1 MSIRLSLN
9 VGGYRIKADV
19 SIPPGRLRA
28 QDMLPVYRQISDAV
42 TQAVVAREQQAG
54 ETISCHKGCSAC
66 CKRLYVEVTEA
77 EAYRLHD
84 VVRALP
90 ARHRRRVESRFAF
103 IRERLM
109 TAGMYEDVMALQV
122 KDEARPRLGADYFE
136 LWIECPFLEDDAC
149 SIYQERPLACREY
162 LVTSPANE
170 CERPQHGMVQRVS
183 FPNSAIGYAMRMTQ
197 YTSDDARL
205 VPLALLPSWIE
216 QNPEPVQTADGV
228 ELLMRA
234 FGGASC
240 NLQTALP
247 ADASVKNSSDMPAD
261 AVESSRGHVILP
273 DYHPPDALMVPHYG
287 IAPIE
292 LMQDIAVV
300 AARSIGV
307 ILLTP
312 DPERTRAFV
321 AQQPD
326 PERFSILVAASDTA
340 WIRDR
345 APIAVRD
352 KDENIQWYLPCMPK
366 DDREADAGLFDSICA
381 HPSHPSPV
389 TLASG
394 NLVTGPAGVALSTR
408 QVLEQNNDGGVQGFQ
423 VHARQ
428 LGIHRWIVFPPF
440 TKEMTHH
447 ADVHVRFLAEDL
459 AAVAWNLSAEKDR
472 EIANDIAALL
482 VDTLPGL
489 RILKIPIRSDNERY
503 ASTLNWI
510 QLGKDLIVPRF
521 ELNQEDDLA
530 QTRQLLESEGFRP
543 VFVDSPTLD
552 TGGSLHCLTASV
564 YLQ

>member
-1 MSIRLSLN
+1 MSFRLNLN
-9 VGGYRIKADV
+9 VDGYRIKADV

-28 QDMLPVYRQISDAV
+28 ADMLPVYREISDAV
-42 TQAVVAREQQAG
+42 TQTVVAREQQAG
-54 ETISCHKGCSAC
+54 ERITCRKGCSAC

-90 ARHRRRVESRFAF
+90 EQHRRRVESRFAS
-103 IRERLM
+103 ICTQLVD
-109 TAGMYEDVMALQV
+109 AGIYDDIMSLHV
-122 KDEARPRLGADYFE
+122 KDEARQQLSTDYYELG
-136 LWIECPFLEDDAC
+136 IECPFLEDDAC

-170 CERPQHGMVQRVS
+170 CTRPQHGKVERVS
-183 FPNSAIGYAMRMTQ
+183 FPSSAIGYAMRMTQ
-197 YTSDDARL
+197 YTNDDARL
-205 VPLALLPSWIE
+205 VPLSLLPSWVE
-216 QNPEPVQTADGV
+216 QNPEATQTTDGV

-240 NLQTALP
+240 NVQTALP
-247 ADASVKNSSDMPAD
+247 ADAHAKNSSEIRAD
-261 AVESSRGHVILP
+261 PGGSRQSCVILP
-273 DYHPPDALMVPHYG
+273 DYQPPDALMVPHYG

-292 LMQDIAVV
+292 LLQDIAVA

-312 DPERTRAFV
+312 DLERTRAFV

-352 KDENIQWYLPCMPK
+352 EHENIQWYLPRMPQ

-381 HPSHPSPV
+381 RPVRPSPF

-408 QVLEQNNDGGVQGFQ
+408 QVFEQNNGDGMHGFQ
-423 VHARQ
+423 MRARQ

-440 TKEMTHH
+440 TKEMTSH

-459 AAVAWNLSAEKDR
+459 AAVAWNLSVEKDR
-472 EIANDIAALL
+472 EIADDIASQL
-482 VDTLPGL
+482 VDALPGL
-489 RILKIPIRSDNERY
+489 RMLKIPIRSDDERY

-521 ELNQEDDLA
+521 KLSREDDLE
-530 QTRQLLESEGFRP
+530 QTMRLLENEGFRP
-543 VFVDSPTLD
+543 VFIDSPTLD